1 MLESTQETSIQDALL
16 EKLHMLPIDK
26 QVEALDFVEF
36 LCQKNQRQ
44 HSPRSIKG
52 LCEDL
57 NIHVSEEDI
66 AEARQEMWDRFS
78 RENI

>member
-44 HSPRSIKG
+44 HSGTGSVGWGI
-52 LCEDL
+52 
-57 NIHVSEEDI
+57 
-66 AEARQEMWDRFS
+66 
-78 RENI
+78 